1 MELCEKH
8 KEETKMEKILV
19 ILFIGGIVM
28 TVEKHI
34 RVRGSSNISWKDAI
48 VQTISEASKTINY
61 ISEVKVIDQTANIQ
75 DGKITEYFAE
85 IELTFY
91 IDHSN
96 M

>member
-1 MELCEKH
+1 
-8 KEETKMEKILV
+8 
-19 ILFIGGIVM
+19 M

-96 M
+96 L

>member
-1 MELCEKH
+1 
-8 KEETKMEKILV
+8 
-19 ILFIGGIVM
+19 M
-28 TVEKHI
+28 TV
-34 RVRGSSNISWKDAI
+34 DAI

-96 M
+96 V

>member
-1 MELCEKH
+1 
-8 KEETKMEKILV
+8 
-19 ILFIGGIVM
+19 M

-75 DGKITEYFAE
+75 DGKICRKEY
-85 IELTFY
+85 LCNLSRHKKNTK
-91 IDHSN
+91 N

>member
-1 MELCEKH
+1 
-8 KEETKMEKILV
+8 
-19 ILFIGGIVM
+19 M

-48 VQTISEASKTINY
+48 VQTINEASKTINY

-75 DGKITEYFAE
+75 DGKIVEYFAE
-85 IELTFY
+85 IELTFF

-96 M
+96 K

>member
-1 MELCEKH
+1 
-8 KEETKMEKILV
+8 
-19 ILFIGGIVM
+19 M

-61 ISEVKVIDQTANIQ
+61 ISEVKVIDQTASIQ
-75 DGKITEYFAE
+75 DGKISEYFAQ
-85 IELTFY
+85 IQLTFY
-91 IDHSN
+91 IDGSN

>member
-1 MELCEKH
+1 
-8 KEETKMEKILV
+8 
-19 ILFIGGIVM
+19 M

-75 DGKITEYFAE
+75 DGKIVEYFAE
-85 IELTFY
+85 IELTFLLT
-91 IDHSN
+91 IRMN
-96 M
+96 RKEFLCNL

>member
-1 MELCEKH
+1 
-8 KEETKMEKILV
+8 
-19 ILFIGGIVM
+19 M

-75 DGKITEYFAE
+75 DGKIVEYFSE
-85 IELTFY
+85 IELTFF

-96 M
+96 E

>member
-1 MELCEKH
+1 
-8 KEETKMEKILV
+8 
-19 ILFIGGIVM
+19 M

-34 RVRGSSNISWKDAI
+34 RVRGFSNISWKDAI

>member
-1 MELCEKH
+1 
-8 KEETKMEKILV
+8 MEKILV

-34 RVRGSSNISWKDAI
+34 RGRGSSNISWKDAI

>member
-1 MELCEKH
+1 
-8 KEETKMEKILV
+8 
-19 ILFIGGIVM
+19 M

-75 DGKITEYFAE
+75 DGKITEY
-85 IELTFY
+85 

>member
-1 MELCEKH
+1 
-8 KEETKMEKILV
+8 
-19 ILFIGGIVM
+19 M

-34 RVRGSSNISWKDAI
+34 RVRGSSNISRKDAI

>member
-1 MELCEKH
+1 
-8 KEETKMEKILV
+8 
-19 ILFIGGIVM
+19 M

-61 ISEVKVIDQTANIQ
+61 ISEVKVIDQTASIQ
-75 DGKITEYFAE
+75 DGKISEYFAE

-91 IDHSN
+91 IDHSS

>member
-1 MELCEKH
+1 
-8 KEETKMEKILV
+8 
-19 ILFIGGIVM
+19 M

-61 ISEVKVIDQTANIQ
+61 ISEFKVIDQTANIQ
-75 DGKITEYFAE
+75 DGKIVEYFAE
-85 IELTFY
+85 IELTFF

-96 M
+96 E

>member
-1 MELCEKH
+1 
-8 KEETKMEKILV
+8 
-19 ILFIGGIVM
+19 M

-75 DGKITEYFAE
+75 DGKIVEYFAE
-85 IELTFY
+85 LTFF

-96 M
+96 E

>member
-1 MELCEKH
+1 
-8 KEETKMEKILV
+8 
-19 ILFIGGIVM
+19 M

-61 ISEVKVIDQTANIQ
+61 IAEVKVIDQTASIQ
-75 DGKITEYFAE
+75 EGKIKEYFAE
-85 IELTFY
+85 LELTFY

-96 M
+96 VQNNM

>member
-1 MELCEKH
+1 
-8 KEETKMEKILV
+8 
-19 ILFIGGIVM
+19 M

-75 DGKITEYFAE
+75 DSKITEYFAE

>member
-1 MELCEKH
+1 
-8 KEETKMEKILV
+8 
-19 ILFIGGIVM
+19 M

-91 IDHSN
+91 IESF
-96 M
+96 

>member
-1 MELCEKH
+1 
-8 KEETKMEKILV
+8 
-19 ILFIGGIVM
+19 M

-34 RVRGSSNISWKDAI
+34 CVRGSSNISWKDAI

-61 ISEVKVIDQTANIQ
+61 ISEVKVIDQTASIQ
-75 DGKITEYFAE
+75 DGKISEYFAE

-91 IDHSN
+91 IDHSS

>member
-1 MELCEKH
+1 
-8 KEETKMEKILV
+8 
-19 ILFIGGIVM
+19 M

-91 IDHSN
+91 IVILICRKEYLCNLSRHKKNTKN

>member
-1 MELCEKH
+1 
-8 KEETKMEKILV
+8 
-19 ILFIGGIVM
+19 M

-85 IELTFY
+85 TELTFY